1 MQIIMYKSKKS
12 TNKFNRS
19 YEGLRKFLR
28 LVSYGCY
35 HRKLFKSKEINPRTY
50 DEFLRQIR
58 FFISEKNIQLTYH
71 DRFAYF
77 TFAGDFYHETT
88 NYLYSS
94 FLTKSLLASHCLQY
108 ITILQIMGQTKKPL
122 SLPVLADK
130 VSEIIVTHDETLEN
144 NDFLQL
150 TRRRLNELVEA
161 GFLRKVNHSGSLF
174 YELIPNPLKN
184 LSKSEA
190 AALKMALDFYKNYS
204 LISLPGYFL
213 YDSLMNLYD
222 DEPAK
227 IFQFKNN
234 NFTRILDDD
243 ILFSI
248 VQALKQK
255 RKLELE
261 RENKPPLKI
270 TPFSIETDF
279 LLNRQYLLALRNNRN
294 RLEPVRLRI
303 DKILKVKLLPEEVDS
318 AISTSERL
326 REIYLRVH
334 FNDEEERIHR
344 ISILNGQF
352 DIEIVNTENNAFTCR
367 ISVTDPLRYYPLL
380 WTVQSWRRFYLA
392 IMVFVSE

>member
-1 MQIIMYKSKKS
+1 M
-12 TNKFNRS
+12 
-19 YEGLRKFLR
+19 
-28 LVSYGCY
+28 
-35 HRKLFKSKEINPRTY
+35 
-50 DEFLRQIR
+50 
-58 FFISEKNIQLTYH
+58 
-71 DRFAYF
+71 
-77 TFAGDFYHETT
+77 
-88 NYLYSS
+88 
-94 FLTKSLLASHCLQY
+94 
-108 ITILQIMGQTKKPL
+108 
-122 SLPVLADK
+122 
-130 VSEIIVTHDETLEN
+130 THDETLEN

-270 TPFSIETDF
+270 TPLSIETDF

-352 DIEIVNTENNAFTCR
+352 DIEIVNTESSTFTCR
-367 ISVTDPLRYYPLL
+367 ILVTDPLRYYPLL